1 MLLNEWLAIK
11 SKKERANA
19 TNVIRGGFTKKRES
33 RQAGVEKRGLSSQG
47 RIQEKTDSRRE

>member
-1 MLLNEWLAIK
+1 MNGWQSKLK
-11 SKKERANA
+11 KKERAKA
-19 TNVIRGGFTKKRES
+19 TNVIRGGFTKERES